1 MKKVAKSKTGIS
13 LPKEIMDDL
22 DFLASVTHS
31 SRSAVLAAVVGDVVH
46 EAVLSLKESQRLSL
60 NAPDGKAPIGE
71 IAQHVLKAIFAY
83 KSAAVGGLALDF
95 SALDDSRAQ

>member
-1 MKKVAKSKTGIS
+1 MKKIAKAKTGIS

-31 SRSAVLAAVVGDVVH
+31 SRSAVLAAVVGDIVH
-46 EAVLSLKESQRLSL
+46 VAVLSLKESQRLSHL
-60 NAPDGKAPIGE
+60 APDGKAPIDE

-95 SALDDSRAQ
+95 SALDDSRVR